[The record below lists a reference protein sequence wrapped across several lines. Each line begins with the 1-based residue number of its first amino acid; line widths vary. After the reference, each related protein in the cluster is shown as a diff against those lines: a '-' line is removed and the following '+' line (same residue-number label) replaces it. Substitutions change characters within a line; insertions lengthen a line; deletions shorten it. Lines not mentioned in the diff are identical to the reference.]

1 MKKTQVKKTRPLRK
15 RRPPPQYRV
24 LKQAWN
30 EKKLKPVQ
38 DNIEAQRK
46 FMLASDAL
54 NNRIHHDR
62 LRSLGMHPALAK

>member
-1 MKKTQVKKTRPLRK
+1 MKTQVKKPRPLR
-15 RRPPPQYRV
+15 RRHLAPQARV

-30 EKKLKPVQ
+30 EKMLKPVQ
-38 DNIEAQRK
+38 DNIDAQRK
-46 FMLASDAL
+46 FLLGSDAL